1 MKNIQGYEAWLLLEK
16 GDGES
21 AFAFAERQIIA
32 CGEWHRDHADEVKSI
47 LSRLRIE
54 ELAP

>member
-1 MKNIQGYEAWLLLEK
+1 MKNIQGYEAWLQLEK

-32 CGEWHRDHADEVKSI
+32 CGEWHRDHADEVKHR
-47 LSRLRIE
+47 LSQMRIE
-54 ELAP
+54 EIAP